1 MAKLIFDCTG
11 ARAAPYTATPT
22 LLFRLNVTE
31 GLGERVDAVALRC
44 QIRIEPQK
52 RRYSPDEA
60 RRLPD
65 LFGATERWAETVK
78 AIPLAAVSVMVPA
91 LTGQTEVGLE
101 APCTYGLQV
110 RSIRDL
116 QGL

>member
-11 ARAAPYTATPT
+11 ASAAPYTATPT

-44 QIRIEPQK
+44 QIRVEPHK

-60 RRLPD
+60 QRLAMHNPSGGVISLHEMPD
-65 LFGATERWAETVK
+65 FIRL
-78 AIPLAAVSVMVPA
+78 LAAQNQR
-91 LTGQTEVGLE
+91 G
-101 APCTYGLQV
+101 
-110 RSIRDL
+110 
-116 QGL
+116 